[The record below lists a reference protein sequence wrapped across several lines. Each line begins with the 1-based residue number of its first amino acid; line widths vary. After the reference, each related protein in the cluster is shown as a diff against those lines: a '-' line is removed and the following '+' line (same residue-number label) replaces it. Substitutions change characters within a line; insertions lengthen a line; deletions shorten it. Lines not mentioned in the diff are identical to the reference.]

1 MKSKTETIMVNII
14 GLWAL
19 SGCVGAQD
27 APVGMAPPPM
37 ASSYGKVQPLV
48 GWDAKRLIA
57 QYGEPRLDIRDR
69 TVRKLQ
75 FMTGGCV
82 LDTYL
87 YAPAR
92 GREPLV
98 THIDT
103 RHSDGSDADPASCGV
118 K

>member
-1 MKSKTETIMVNII
+1 MASKIKVMLSNAA
-14 GLWAL
+14 GLL
-19 SGCVGAQD
+19 MLPGCVGGRD
-27 APVGMAPPPM
+27 APVSTAPPPM
-37 ASSYGKVQPLV
+37 AMAYGKAQPLV
-48 GWDAKRLIA
+48 GWDVKKLTA

-75 FMTGGCV
+75 FVTGNCV

-87 YAPAR
+87 YAPSK
-92 GREPLV
+92 GREPVV

-103 RHSDGSDADPASCGV
+103 RHPDGSDADPASCGV